1 MYLWEEPL
9 RFHQDPGFR
18 DIVVITTIG
27 AISIIIVL
35 FSVTLFFQRRQSDPY
50 FASKENLVFQQI
62 TTAKKIRRDIAEEF
76 VDSVVNC
83 ISPPIGPG
91 ESLTERQVR
100 ERVTAA
106 MENYSAANNNTKTK
120 KCDNNKNI
128 NWTFEAPCTI
138 RINKSSYQLG
148 GEINLGDIIICYTAI
163 ATGIV
168 HALSI
173 CSTPGTFRACLV
185 NSVLMDDDVKKEIDK
200 PVERQPRVYK

>member
-1 MYLWEEPL
+1 L

-35 FSVTLFFQRRQSDPY
+35 FSISLFFQRRQSDPY

-62 TTAKKIRRDIAEEF
+62 SAVRKIRRDIAEEF
-76 VDSVVNC
+76 VDAVMNC
-83 ISPPIGPG
+83 ISPPMAPG

-106 MENYSAANNNTKTK
+106 MENYSAADKNTKTQ
-120 KCDNNKNI
+120 KCGNNLNR

-138 RINKSSYQLG
+138 RITKSSYQLG
-148 GEINLGDIIICYTAI
+148 GEINLGDIIICNAAI
-163 ATGIV
+163 STGIV
-168 HALSI
+168 HALSK
-173 CSTPGTFRACLV
+173 CDTPSTFLACVV
-185 NSVLMDDDVKKEIDK
+185 NSVLMDDDVKKQIDK
-200 PVERQPRVYK
+200 PVETQPTVYK